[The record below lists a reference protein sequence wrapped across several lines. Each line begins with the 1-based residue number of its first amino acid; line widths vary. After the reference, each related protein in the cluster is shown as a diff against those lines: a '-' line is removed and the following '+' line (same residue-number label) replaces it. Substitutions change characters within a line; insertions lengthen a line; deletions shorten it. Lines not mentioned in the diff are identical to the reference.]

1 MVNFSS
7 KKRTAVQSTLRDPT
21 IARSCAPPRRD
32 SQGDLE
38 GAFWVDKPKPNT
50 LHIDRISFRDSI
62 SLTYSIADQRLKAE
76 RQTRLHSLLISRLS
90 RRKSCLIDSAVHIFI
105 KKRTQVVLLSGKVG
119 WK

>member
-7 KKRTAVQSTLRDPT
+7 KKRTAVQSTLRDPR

-76 RQTRLHSLLISRLS
+76 RQTLRWP
-90 RRKSCLIDSAVHIFI
+90 
-105 KKRTQVVLLSGKVG
+105 QVAMRMHFRVG
-119 WK
+119 SDQPTLENKL